1 MDGQVNKKTLTPE
14 EASQLLRERGIR
26 IETETLREGIE
37 QGAFPFGVFV
47 QRDKRVFII
56 GAKKFSEWCLDFFG
70 VDFSSELMGS
80 IPMVGEVGAR

>member
-1 MDGQVNKKTLTPE
+1 MDVQVKKVQITPE

-37 QGAFPFGVFV
+37 QGVFPFGVFI

-56 GAKKFSEWCLDFFG
+56 GTKKFSEWCFDFFG
-70 VDFSSELMGS
+70 VEISFDAE
-80 IPMVGEVGAR
+80 GARA

>member
-1 MDGQVNKKTLTPE
+1 MDGQANKVTLTPE

-37 QGAFPFGVFV
+37 QGAFPFGVFI

-56 GAKKFSEWCLDFFG
+56 GAKKFSEWCFDFFG
-70 VDFSSELMGS
+70 IAVGYESSE
-80 IPMVGEVGAR
+80 EVRA